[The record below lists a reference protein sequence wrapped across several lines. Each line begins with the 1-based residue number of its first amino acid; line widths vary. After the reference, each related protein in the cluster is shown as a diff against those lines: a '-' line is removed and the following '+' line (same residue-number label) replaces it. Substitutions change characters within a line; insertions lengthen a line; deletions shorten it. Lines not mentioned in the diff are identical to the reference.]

1 MGIAVIGLTM
11 WLLLG
16 RMGTLELRI
25 KKSDESFNLGLMG
38 HTSRRMKDSGV
49 VGVLNCRV
57 PDQEVSEEKNVCM

>member
-1 MGIAVIGLTM
+1 MVMMSQNLVPGVGYCCNRTDYVASSWQNG
-11 WLLLG
+11 
-16 RMGTLELRI
+16 
-25 KKSDESFNLGLMG
+25 DFNLGLMG